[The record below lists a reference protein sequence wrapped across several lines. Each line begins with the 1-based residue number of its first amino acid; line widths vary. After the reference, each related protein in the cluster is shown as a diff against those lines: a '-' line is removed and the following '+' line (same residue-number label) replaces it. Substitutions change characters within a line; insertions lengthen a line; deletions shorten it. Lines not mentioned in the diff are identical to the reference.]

1 MSYRKIHQRVL
12 NATDKEELAAAYRE
26 WAASYD
32 GDLLEKLDYVAPVHA
47 GRILNA
53 HLKDL
58 EVPILDAGCGTGLVG
73 LCLNELGYTRIE
85 GLDYS
90 PEMLEKARAK
100 EVYSR
105 VFQGDLTDRLDLPD
119 ACYGAIISVGTFTCG
134 HVGPE
139 AFSEL
144 LRITRP
150 GGLICFTVRDRAWD
164 EDAYQAVLD
173 EHAAAGR
180 WQLVEDVTTDY
191 LRGEGS
197 RCRIC
202 VYRKTE

>member
-1 MSYRKIHQRVL
+1 MSYREIHQRVL
-12 NATDKEELAAAYRE
+12 NAADKEELAEAYRE

-32 GDLLEKLDYVAPVHA
+32 GDLLDKLDYVAPA
-47 GRILNA
+47 QASRILSV
-53 HLKDL
+53 HLEELDGL
-58 EVPILDAGCGTGLVG
+58 ILDAGCGTGLVG
-73 LCLNELGYTRIE
+73 LCLKELGYRRVE

-90 PEMLEKARAK
+90 SEMLDQAREKNIYR
-100 EVYSR
+100 R
-105 VFQGDLTDRLDLPD
+105 LFQADLTGRLALED
-119 ACYGAIISVGTFTCG
+119 ARYAAIISVGTFTCG
-134 HVGPE
+134 HVGPQ

-164 EDAYQAVLD
+164 DDGYQEVIE

-180 WQLVEDVTTDY
+180 WQLLEEAMTDY

-202 VYRKTE
+202 VYRKSE